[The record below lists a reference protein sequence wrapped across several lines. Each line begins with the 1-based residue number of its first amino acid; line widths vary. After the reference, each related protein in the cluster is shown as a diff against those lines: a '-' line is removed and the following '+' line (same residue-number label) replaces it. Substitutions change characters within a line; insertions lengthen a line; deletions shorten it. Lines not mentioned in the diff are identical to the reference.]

1 MPVTA
6 RLLQRLHEALGDEAT
21 NDLLAWWEEA
31 ATVNRAAVREVA
43 DLYFERFSDQL
54 ERGLA
59 EVRAEFE
66 QRFAEFRT
74 EFEKRFAEFRTEFE
88 KGLAGLRAEF
98 EKGLAGLRAGLEKG
112 MIEVRAESAKNL
124 AELRSELRTELAS
137 QRADLIKWM
146 FIFWVGTVV
155 PLAGLLIAL
164 TRL

>member
-74 EFEKRFAEFRTEFE
+74 EFEK
-88 KGLAGLRAEF
+88 GLAGLRAEF
-98 EKGLAGLRAGLEKG
+98 EKGLAGLRAELEKG